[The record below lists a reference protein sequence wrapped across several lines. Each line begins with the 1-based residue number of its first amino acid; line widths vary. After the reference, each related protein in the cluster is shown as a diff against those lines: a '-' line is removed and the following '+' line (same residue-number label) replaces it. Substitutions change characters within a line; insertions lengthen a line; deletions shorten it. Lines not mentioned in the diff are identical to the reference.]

1 MYNLH
6 ETKLPAASSGVGS
19 SRHQARAA
27 LPKDL
32 RKVLGANGYAK
43 MRLRKWVVNTGF
55 FGCLIGKN
63 IIYIYINMYMYY
75 NPPALYDMWR
85 ITVHNDDSQSG
96 FCGTTCWISMSTIN
110 CDEVSATCDNFHTTP
125 YDACACFRSTYQNK
139 GFDSSSIFFEEN
151 ACNLH
156 MISMICILCGIRRI
170 EI

>member
-1 MYNLH
+1 M
-6 ETKLPAASSGVGS
+6 
-19 SRHQARAA
+19 SRKHR
-27 LPKDL
+27 
-32 RKVLGANGYAK
+32 
-43 MRLRKWVVNTGF
+43 F
-55 FGCLIGKN
+55 FWLSYWHKN
-63 IIYIYINMYMYY
+63 IYIYINMYMYY

-156 MISMICILCGIRRI
+156 MIWMICILLYQKHRYIYIMYYNYITLLVAGMV
-170 EI
+170 EGHEQK